1 MMRFRFAVTRG
12 PCNVCGDK
20 QEAVFLG
27 IRAPIKRRIYVCADC
42 LLKLV
47 EKAEKDA
54 KDSES
59 NEVCEVQTAP
69 VQKKKRAPGKRRKQS
84 SGSATQGNKSNKL

>member
-1 MMRFRFAVTRG
+1 MRFRFAITRG

-27 IRAPIKRRIYVCADC
+27 IRAPIKKRIYMCADC

-47 EKAEKDA
+47 EKAETDA
-54 KDSES
+54 KD
-59 NEVCEVQTAP
+59 VQDNKVPKVQEAP
-69 VQKKKRAPGKRRKQS
+69 VQKKASPSRKRRVKNS
-84 SGSATQGNKSNKL
+84 RGATQGNKST